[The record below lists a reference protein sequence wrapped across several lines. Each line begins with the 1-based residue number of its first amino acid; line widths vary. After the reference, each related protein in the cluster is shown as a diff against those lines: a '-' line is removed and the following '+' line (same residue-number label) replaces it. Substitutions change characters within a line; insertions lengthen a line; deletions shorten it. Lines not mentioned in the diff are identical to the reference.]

1 MRGYEGAGWGRENK
15 EMGGERLY
23 QTSLA
28 LRKRPPLARRRQA
41 NAAAAPQAGSLWGG
55 WLAAL
60 DAAMAKRLAKAV
72 PVERYAAALG
82 DVILRPRLP
91 RQWCASI

>member
-15 EMGGERLY
+15 EMGGEDCIKPHSPCENGHLSR
-23 QTSLA
+23 A
-28 LRKRPPLARRRQA
+28 ARQA

>member
-1 MRGYEGAGWGRENK
+1 MNTETRNETFLPVLPLRDVVVYPNMVIPLFVGRDRSMK
-15 EMGGERLY
+15 
-23 QTSLA
+23 
-28 LRKRPPLARRRQA
+28 
-41 NAAAAPQAGSLWGG
+41 
-55 WLAAL
+55 AL
-60 DAAMAKRLAKAV
+60 DAAMAKRLAQAV